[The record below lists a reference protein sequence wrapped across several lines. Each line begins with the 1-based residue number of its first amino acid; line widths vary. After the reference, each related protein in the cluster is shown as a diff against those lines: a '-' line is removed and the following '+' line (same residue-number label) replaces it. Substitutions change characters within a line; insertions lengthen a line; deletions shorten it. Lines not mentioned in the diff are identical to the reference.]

1 MKKDSPEPLGLKE
14 QSKASASSAPAQPA
28 AKSAAKTATTEGAPA
43 NAAAPKTRRARKPQ
57 SEPGRPRFAALANVD
72 IRLVGFAAAFI
83 GGAIAT
89 FVLLSAV
96 AFSFAGSYE
105 NRVVAG
111 VHVGSVDLSGATRDE
126 AVAKLKAGYAYLSKG
141 EVTVT
146 TPAGSTTITYGQ
158 LNRGPDVDV
167 MADTALSLGHTGN
180 PLADA
185 ASVIHSALFGQDL
198 PVVIRIDPTAL
209 AQRVHD
215 LVGAS
220 LVPAQNAQASAK
232 SGSFAVTQSAE
243 GTGLEEGK
251 IGASI
256 LEQLTQ
262 ANAPVDLQA
271 GGSFVTLKPEVSDA
285 DAQQAIALAKKM
297 VVGFKLTWT
306 TPPNPLPSKWVP
318 RTWTVTT
325 DQVSSWIV
333 FGVRQDGTYA
343 PAVDPAQVEAYLV
356 GISNKANLQAT
367 APHVQFTAS
376 GKPSVL
382 NVGNSGVG
390 IDLNGTTNAISS
402 YLDSVA
408 NGGKTQDSIEVSIG
422 SINPQI
428 SSATDVSKYVVIGSW
443 TVDFFPGP
451 ANGNGAN
458 IRVPATN
465 LNGQVVGPGQEF
477 SFLNR
482 VGTIDAAH
490 GFAMGGVIIGGH
502 SNHTGAMGGGI
513 CSASTTMF
521 NAAATAGLQIDERHA
536 HFYYISRYPIGRD
549 ATVYSNGSNTWDLRW
564 TNDTTNPIL
573 IRAWTTHSK
582 SHITIQLWSLPLNR
596 TVTWT
601 GDTKSAETKPLKA
614 TQNPPEYVTTLK
626 PGVTYAAEVKT
637 DGFSTSVTRI
647 VKDSTGKVIHDNT
660 WASTYSPVNGQ
671 LQIGGTPPPPA
682 TPTPKTTPAPTPTP
696 TAFVFGVPVMLLR
709 RRRRGSL

>member
-1 MKKDSPEPLGLKE
+1 M
-14 QSKASASSAPAQPA
+14 
-28 AKSAAKTATTEGAPA
+28 
-43 NAAAPKTRRARKPQ
+43 
-57 SEPGRPRFAALANVD
+57 
-72 IRLVGFAAAFI
+72 RLVGFAAAFI

-89 FVLLSAV
+89 LVLLSAV
-96 AFSFAGSYE
+96 AFSFAGSYN
-105 NRVVAG
+105 NRVVPG
-111 VHVGSVDLSGATRDE
+111 VHVGSVDLSGDTRDE
-126 AVAKLKAGYAYLSKG
+126 AIAKLQAGYSYLSKG

-180 PLADA
+180 PMADA
-185 ASVIHSALFGQDL
+185 ASVIHSALFGQDI

-215 LVGAS
+215 LVSAS
-220 LVPAQNAQASAK
+220 LVPAQNAQASSK
-232 SGSFAVTQSAE
+232 SGAFAVTQSAE
-243 GTGLEEGK
+243 GTGLEEDK

-256 LEQLTQ
+256 LNQLTQ

-271 GGSFVTLKPEVSDA
+271 GGSFVALKPQVSDS
-285 DAQQAIALAKKM
+285 DAQQAITQAKKM

-306 TPPNPLPSKWVP
+306 TPPNPLPAKWVP
-318 RTWTVTT
+318 RTWTVTA
-325 DQVSSWIV
+325 DQVSGWII

-343 PAVDPAQVEAYLV
+343 PAVDPAQIQAYLV

-367 APHVQFTAS
+367 APHAVYTAA
-376 GKPSVL
+376 GKPSAL
-382 NVGNSGVG
+382 DIGNNGVG
-390 IDLNGTTNAISS
+390 IDLNATTNAISA

-408 NGGKTQDSIEVSIG
+408 NGGKTQDSIEVSTG
-422 SINPQI
+422 AINPQI
-428 SSATDVSKYVVIGSW
+428 SSATDVSKYVVIGTWS
-443 TVDFFPGP
+443 VVFFPGP

-490 GFAMGGVIIGGH
+490 GFQMGGVIIGGH

-521 NAAATAGLQIDERHA
+521 NAAAMAGLQIDERHP
-536 HFYYISRYPIGRD
+536 HYYFISRYPIGRD

-564 TNDTTNPIL
+564 TNDTPNPIL
-573 IRAWTTHSK
+573 IRSWTTYSK

-601 GDTKSAETKPLKA
+601 GDTKAAETKPMKA
-614 TQNPPEYVTTLK
+614 TQNPPEYVTTMK
-626 PGVTYAAEVKT
+626 PGVTYAAEITT
-637 DGFSTSVTRI
+637 DGFSTLVTRV
-647 VKDSTGKVIHDNT
+647 VKDSSGKVIHDDT

-682 TPTPKTTPAPTPTP
+682 TPTPKPSPTPSP
-696 TAFVFGVPVMLLR
+696 TAVVFGVPVMLLR
-709 RRRRGSL
+709 RRRRVSL